1 MTKDVIEEMY
11 LTKNTDYFSLER
23 QMFKNSVQDVNL
35 KILDIGCGTGVL
47 GAFFKKNQNCY
58 VAGVEINQS
67 AYELALQNL
76 DTVIKGNFETLDL
89 PFENNFFDIVIMGDV
104 LEHLVDPIRS
114 IHKILPLINNQGK
127 ILITVPNVRNW
138 RVVKSLVFN
147 DNWQY
152 ADWGILDYTHMRFF
166 TKKSLQFLL
175 LKQNIEIINIER
187 LIQNPSKSYIFNKL
201 TFGIFEGFLA
211 SHIFLTIK
219 KSTNG

>member
-47 GAFFKKNQNCY
+47 GSFFKKNQNCY
-58 VAGVEINQS
+58 VAGVEINQT

-76 DTVIKGNFETLDL
+76 DTVVKGNFETLDL
-89 PFENNFFDIVIMGDV
+89 PFENNYFDIVIMGDV
-104 LEHLVDPIRS
+104 LEHLVDPVRS
-114 IHKILPLINNQGK
+114 INKILPLINYQGK

-152 ADWGILDYTHMRFF
+152 EDWGILDYTHMRFF
-166 TKKSLQFLL
+166 TKKSLQSLL
-175 LKQNIEIINIER
+175 LKQNIEIIKIER
-187 LIQNPSKSYIFNKL
+187 VIQNPSKSYIFNKL
-201 TFGIFEGFLA
+201 TFGVFEGFLA

-219 KSTNG
+219 KPLNE